1 MFCASKKS
9 NFENDLTKTPLHK
22 RRFCLS
28 SSERQKNG
36 YAFKGKKSLRDAG
49 IHSFNYYM
57 WYTLIIANNL
67 QQKDWR

>member
-1 MFCASKKS
+1 M
-9 NFENDLTKTPLHK
+9 PLHK
-22 RRFCLS
+22 RRFCFS
-28 SSERQKNG
+28 SSERQKNE